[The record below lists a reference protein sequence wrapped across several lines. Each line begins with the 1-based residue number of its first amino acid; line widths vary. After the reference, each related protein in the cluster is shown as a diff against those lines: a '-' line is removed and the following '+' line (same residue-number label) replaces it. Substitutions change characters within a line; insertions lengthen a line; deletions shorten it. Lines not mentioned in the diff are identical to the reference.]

1 MPPHRGG
8 GVPVTEAALAE
19 PLAVCCRAVT
29 RAVQVGGDLAGKRVL
44 DTGSGP
50 IGVLCAALAHHHG
63 AAEIMVTDLYD
74 ATLEIARAVGASK
87 TINVLKTPEA
97 LEVYQVEKGQF
108 DLAFECSA
116 AETSV
121 RSAIACTRPL
131 GTIVQVGVMG
141 DTPLPFNMVVAKE
154 INLIGTHRFESEFAE
169 SVALISQRL
178 LNLSHVVT
186 HVFPSDRVHDAITV
200 ASDRTQA
207 VKVQITFPYAN
218 GSELRSPPKSGATVQ
233 HRPANG
239 TATRL

>member
-116 AETSV
+116 AETAV
-121 RSAIACTRPL
+121 
-131 GTIVQVGVMG
+131 
-141 DTPLPFNMVVAKE
+141 PLPAPARW
-154 INLIGTHRFESEFAE
+154 G
-169 SVALISQRL
+169 
-178 LNLSHVVT
+178 
-186 HVFPSDRVHDAITV
+186 PSC
-200 ASDRTQA
+200 
-207 VKVQITFPYAN
+207 
-218 GSELRSPPKSGATVQ
+218 KSGSW
-233 HRPANG
+233 
-239 TATRL
+239 ATRRYRSTWWLPRKST